1 MESMAIMFHTGAA
14 THIGKVRQRNEDSYL
29 IRPEIGIWG
38 VADGMG
44 GHEAGDVASRI
55 VIEELGSIGAP
66 SSGAD
71 LLRECEER
79 IAAANTRLKE
89 IGDERGGVIVGATI
103 AVLLAFDGH
112 YACLWAGD
120 SRIYVVRGSKIVQ
133 LSQDHTEVEEL
144 LVKGVISREE
154 AMTWKARNAV
164 TRAIGVYDQ
173 VELEIMSGPMENGD
187 SFVICSDGLTRHVAN
202 DEILHCVDSGLSQEA
217 CDNLIALTLER
228 GATDN
233 VTVIVVRFQPE
244 VALDAASSG
253 QSHPAPGG
261 SG

>member
-1 MESMAIMFHTGAA
+1 MAGLRPTSNKGTRKGRRCQRLMESMAIMFHTGAA

-55 VIEELGSIGAP
+55 VI
-66 SSGAD
+66 
-71 LLRECEER
+71 
-79 IAAANTRLKE
+79 
-89 IGDERGGVIVGATI
+89 DERGGVIVGATI

-144 LVKGVISREE
+144 LV
-154 AMTWKARNAV
+154 
-164 TRAIGVYDQ
+164 
-173 VELEIMSGPMENGD
+173 
-187 SFVICSDGLTRHVAN
+187 
-202 DEILHCVDSGLSQEA
+202 
-217 CDNLIALTLER
+217 
-228 GATDN
+228 
-233 VTVIVVRFQPE
+233 
-244 VALDAASSG
+244 
-253 QSHPAPGG
+253 
-261 SG
+261 